1 MLGSK
6 EGIEAYNNMIIA
18 IFANKWLRKRIH
30 IFTST
35 LIYRYTCIVC
45 LVRMILVLG
54 KNGDED
60 DVTLGLI

>member
-1 MLGSK
+1 
-6 EGIEAYNNMIIA
+6 MIVVM
-18 IFANKWLRKRIH
+18 FVNKWLRKRIH

-35 LIYRYTCIVC
+35 LIYRYICIVC
-45 LVRMILVLG
+45 LVHLILVVS